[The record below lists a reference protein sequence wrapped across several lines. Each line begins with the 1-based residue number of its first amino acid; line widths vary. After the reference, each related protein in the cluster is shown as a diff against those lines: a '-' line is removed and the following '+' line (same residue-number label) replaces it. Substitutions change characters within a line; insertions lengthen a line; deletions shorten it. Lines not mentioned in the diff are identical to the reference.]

1 MSTMATDRPDTNLP
15 SGSESATEVAVATDL
30 IRRAA
35 IVSPVFLLVGVLG
48 WGLDGLLS
56 SALALVLVSVN
67 FRLGAAII
75 TRAAQISPNALYGA
89 VLGGYVARLALMTAV
104 VLVVKAL
111 GALATVPFAI
121 TLLVTHLGLLA
132 WESRHV
138 AMTLAAPGLKPTNQ
152 TPQEKRST

>member
-1 MSTMATDRPDTNLP
+1 MNDASPVNEL
-15 SGSESATEVAVATDL
+15 ESMDPATETAIARDL
-30 IRRAA
+30 TRRAIWVA
-35 IVSPVFLLVGVLG
+35 PAFLLVGLLG

-56 SALALVLVSVN
+56 SALALVLVAVN

-75 TRAAQISPNALYGA
+75 TRAAQISINALYGA

-104 VLVVKAL
+104 VLVVKAVGL
-111 GALATVPFAI
+111 LATVPFAI

-138 AMTLAAPGLKPTNQ
+138 AMTLAAPGLKPT
-152 TPQEKRST
+152 K

>member
-1 MSTMATDRPDTNLP
+1 MNDAAPVNEL
-15 SGSESATEVAVATDL
+15 ESMDPATETAIARDL
-30 IRRAA
+30 TRRAIWVA
-35 IVSPVFLLVGVLG
+35 PAFLLVGLLG

-56 SALALVLVSVN
+56 SALALVLVAVN

-75 TRAAQISPNALYGA
+75 TRAAQISINALYGS

-104 VLVVKAL
+104 VLVVKAVGL
-111 GALATVPFAI
+111 LATVPFAI

-138 AMTLAAPGLKPTNQ
+138 AMTLAAPGLKPT
-152 TPQEKRST
+152 K